1 MERARRCVVCS
12 NPYPLHEFELICRC
26 KLHHGVCLECFGREC
41 PNPSDIASVRD
52 FGRAKMGGDHA
63 PQRRTNESRAR
74 GSAPQFA
81 SVMLQDPAFADLV
94 SRVLNQQ
101 PLPANP
107 AYAVWRSPDLV
118 EKRIPTIIQGDTMSY
133 FAILLV
139 MLALWILWGLLRL

>member
-94 SRVLNQQ
+94 SRVLNQR
-101 PLPANP
+101 PLPDNP
-107 AYAVWRSPDLV
+107 AYAVWRSPAHE
-118 EKRIPTIIQGDTMSY
+118 EKKIPTCIQGGGSIFLVLGM
-133 FAILLV
+133 LLV
-139 MLALWILWGLLRL
+139 LWMLTWL